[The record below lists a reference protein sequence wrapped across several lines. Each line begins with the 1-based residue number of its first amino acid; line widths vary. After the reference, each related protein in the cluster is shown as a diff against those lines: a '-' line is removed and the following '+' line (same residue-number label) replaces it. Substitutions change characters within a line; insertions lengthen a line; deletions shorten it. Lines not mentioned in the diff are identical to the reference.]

1 VAVTLFVLIGLRP
14 IGARLVAP
22 ITTPVRTVDIEY
34 EKGHG
39 TLGPVMEAIRET
51 GGELDDLDIHDS
63 DGGSKRRVS
72 IVVRVP
78 DPDDLGE
85 IAKSLAEIPEV
96 FSCEVRGANG
106 HGTPARA

>member
-1 VAVTLFVLIGLRP
+1 MLIGLRP

-22 ITTPVRTVDIEY
+22 LATPLRTVDIEY

-63 DGGSKRRVS
+63 DGGSTRHVS

-78 DPDDLGE
+78 DPDDLSE
-85 IAKSLAEIPEV
+85 IAGSLAEIPEV
-96 FSCEVRGANG
+96 SSCKVRGANG
-106 HGTPARA
+106 HGVPARA